1 MDSGRHRGIYCPL
14 NASHT
19 GRGRNPRP
27 TREFGLRA
35 KCKELSM
42 NHRLHRWSWMQTLVL
57 VFFSSVLMAAQ
68 TPQDIEINDEPAVR
82 DIEYPEWFSET
93 FLDLREDLE
102 EAKAAG
108 KTGIIVY
115 FGQKDCAYCEA
126 LIKVNFGREKDIVDY
141 TRKNFNVIAINI
153 WGSREVTDMDGET
166 LTETEYSEKE
176 KTHLTPTLLFYTE
189 PDARPFVL
197 RGYYPP
203 YKFRAALE
211 YVVDGYFKKE
221 TLRDYMARADPPG
234 KFDVADMVE
243 ESFFESPPYALDRSH
258 FPAEQ
263 PLVVFFEQHDCHAC
277 DILHSDP
284 IRDPV
289 VQRMLGNFD
298 AVQLDMWSDTPVVLP
313 DGNKSTA
320 KEWAEKL
327 GIFYAPTLVFFD
339 EGGKEVMR
347 VASVVKLYRLRG
359 ILEYVL
365 KKGYLTSPTYQR
377 WREEQQ
383 NSTPAE

>member
-1 MDSGRHRGIYCPL
+1 
-14 NASHT
+14 
-19 GRGRNPRP
+19 
-27 TREFGLRA
+27 
-35 KCKELSM
+35 M
-42 NHRLHRWSWMQTLVL
+42 NNKKMIWRWLPAA
-57 VFFSSVLMAAQ
+57 VFLIFSSLLMAGQ
-68 TPQDIEINDEPAVR
+68 KDDEIDINDEPGIR
-82 DIEYPEWFSET
+82 DIQHPDWFSET
-93 FLDLREDLE
+93 FLDLREDLAD
-102 EAKAAG
+102 AKAAG
-108 KTGIIVY
+108 KLGIIVY

-126 LIKVNFGREKDIVDY
+126 LMKVNFGREKDIVDY

-153 WGSREVTDMDGET
+153 WGSREVTDMDGEV
-166 LTETEYSEKE
+166 LTETKFSEKE
-176 KTHLTPTLLFYTE
+176 KTNLTPTLMFYTDNDS
-189 PDARPFVL
+189 PPLVL

-211 YVVDGYFKKE
+211 YVVDGYFRTE
-221 TLRDYMARADPPG
+221 TLRDYMARANPPG
-234 KFDVADMVE
+234 KFDEKDMVE
-243 ESFFESPPYALDRSH
+243 EDFFESPPYGLDRSH

-289 VQRMLGNFD
+289 VQRMLRNFD
-298 AVQLDMWSDTPVVLP
+298 AVQLDMWADTPVILP
-313 DGNKSTA
+313 DGSKLTA
-320 KEWAEKL
+320 RQWAKKL

-339 EGGKEVMR
+339 EQGKEVMR

-365 KKGYLTSPTYQR
+365 KKGYLTAPTYQR

-383 NSTPAE
+383 NAQSTQN